1 MWRRPVPAAAHLV
14 VLLTVGVA
22 LVLLMSV
29 QTAHADGNIVSV
41 TITVQNGLGEPLPNA
56 NVTAYYRDNS
66 SKVPNTGGREGSK
79 NTTSTGQAVLKLFN
93 GTSGASYV
101 INVTYVTYGVK
112 LSKILNLECDP
123 KCTSASL
130 SLSVNL
136 DVYHL
141 TIKVLSSAGDPV
153 QGAKINVTSSSTD
166 PNAIATNQPTG
177 SDGTLVVRNLP
188 AGIEYSIAVS
198 YTAVG
203 NVKVTGS
210 TTFTLSADNRITEI
224 RLPLYRLSMKVQ
236 DMDGNAISG
245 ATVELLKDGGTLLSL
260 NSGTDGLVTFKL
272 LPGGTYSL
280 RFKIG
285 SEQVDERRDLVLSG
299 DRDLGEL
306 TLPVRKLSLLLR
318 SLNDKPLT
326 GFQLT
331 VKLIYG
337 GSDYRSAGTS
347 TDSIDFGYVRADR
360 DYTLKVLFEGHTV
373 YEGRLRGD
381 DIRTNLPLK
390 LNFGNFGISLNLDGL
405 FGNLPRLLRS
415 SVNVKLTVEG
425 GSFSLERLLSDAS
438 TLITDHPLVPYR
450 YQLLYL
456 GSVIGEGTLRPQR
469 NGDLLIVRP
478 ETLDLNLRLLSLEG
492 RPVSGT
498 LVISIGNAEVG
509 RVQLAAE
516 GGRVQGLVPLSYS
529 YRAIYMGVQVAEGEI
544 SRDALRSGSVELR
557 VRVLDLTVRVLDY
570 DGEVPLEG
578 ALVALQVGGYRDLKT
593 TNATGQAVFSNVP
606 YSKANVTVRYK
617 GVEVYGAEVEYRL
630 EEKSVMI
637 SKTRVF
643 RVHLNALTGEKS
655 PLPEGRYVIEIGE
668 FRSEGELD
676 EQGRATVRLVPGG
689 IVKVTVYFKGV
700 LVRQSE
706 EKVDEQDERL
716 ELATKVFTRAAEVL
730 YLDLEGNRK
739 GLGGVRVEYRLKGSN
754 ELIANVTTDD
764 RGRAVALLPASEYVV
779 VYSYLGVEVSRKEVS
794 HMARL
799 EEEVELPVY
808 EVSYRVLDV
817 EGSPVGNLTATFL
830 LLQQKGGFKQVLKQH
845 LDPSGAGTAI
855 IPAGKYL
862 VRFNSTSWTQEAGL
876 EVNGPGTRN
885 IALVPQRTL
894 QGGVPYIVSA
904 ALVAVAA
911 IGILKS
917 LSIRR
922 GAGGR
927 VRSEEVTGGA
937 EGRPAEKKAR
947 EHLRRRV
954 RRNI

>member
-1 MWRRPVPAAAHLV
+1 
-14 VLLTVGVA
+14 
-22 LVLLMSV
+22 
-29 QTAHADGNIVSV
+29 
-41 TITVQNGLGEPLPNA
+41 
-56 NVTAYYRDNS
+56 
-66 SKVPNTGGREGSK
+66 
-79 NTTSTGQAVLKLFN
+79 
-93 GTSGASYV
+93 
-101 INVTYVTYGVK
+101 
-112 LSKILNLECDP
+112 
-123 KCTSASL
+123 
-130 SLSVNL
+130 
-136 DVYHL
+136 
-141 TIKVLSSAGDPV
+141 
-153 QGAKINVTSSSTD
+153 
-166 PNAIATNQPTG
+166 
-177 SDGTLVVRNLP
+177 
-188 AGIEYSIAVS
+188 
-198 YTAVG
+198 
-203 NVKVTGS
+203 
-210 TTFTLSADNRITEI
+210 
-224 RLPLYRLSMKVQ
+224 
-236 DMDGNAISG
+236 MDGNAISG

-285 SEQVDERRDLVLSG
+285 SEQVDERRDVVLSG

-331 VKLIYG
+331 VKLIYE

-347 TDSIDFGYVRADR
+347 TDTIDFGYVRADR
-360 DYTLKVLFEGHTV
+360 DYTVKVLFEGHTV

-478 ETLDLNLRLLSLEG
+478 ETLDLNVRLLSLEG

-516 GGRVQGLVPLSYS
+516 GGKVQGLVPLSYS

-544 SRDALRSGSVELR
+544 SKDALRSGRVELR

-689 IVKVTVYFKGV
+689 NVKVTVYFKGV

-716 ELATKVFTRAAEVL
+716 ELATRVFTRTAEVL

-885 IALVPQRTL
+885 IALVPQRTM

-927 VRSEEVTGGA
+927 IRSEEVTGGA

>member
-1 MWRRPVPAAAHLV
+1 VPAAVHLV
-14 VLLTVGVA
+14 VLLTAGVA

-29 QTAHADGNIVSV
+29 QTAHADGNIVQV
-41 TITVQNGLGEPLPNA
+41 TVTVQNGLGEPLPYA

-79 NTTSTGQAVLKLFN
+79 NTTSTGQAVLKLVN

-112 LSKILNLECDP
+112 LSKILNLECDS

-130 SLSVNL
+130 SLLVNL

-141 TIKVLSSAGDPV
+141 TIKVLSNAGDPV
-153 QGAKINVTSSSTD
+153 QGAEVNVTSSMTN
-166 PNAIATNQPTG
+166 PNAIATKQRTL
-177 SDGTLVVRNLP
+177 SDGTLKVQNLP
-188 AGIEYSIAVS
+188 AEIDYLIDVS

-210 TTFTLSADNRITEI
+210 TTFTLRDNNRIAEI

-236 DMDGNAISG
+236 DMDGNPIPG

-260 NSGTDGLVTFKL
+260 NSGTDGLVAFKL

-285 SEQVDERRDLVLSG
+285 SEQVDERRDVVLNN
-299 DRDLGEL
+299 DRDLGIL

-331 VKLIYG
+331 VKLIYE

-347 TDSIDFGYVRADR
+347 TDTIDFGYVRADR
-360 DYTLKVLFEGHTV
+360 DYTVRVLFEGHTV

-381 DIRTNLPLK
+381 DIRTNLALR
-390 LNFGNFGISLNLDGL
+390 LSFGNFGISLNLEGL

-425 GSFSLERLLSDAS
+425 GSFSLERLLSDAN

-469 NGDLLIVRP
+469 NGDLLTVRP
-478 ETLDLNLRLLSLEG
+478 ETLDLNVRLLSLEG

-544 SRDALRSGSVELR
+544 SKDALRSGRVELR

-593 TNATGQAVFSNVP
+593 TNATGQTVFSNVP

-917 LSIRR
+917 LSVRR

-927 VRSEEVTGGA
+927 VGSEEVTGGA

>member
-1 MWRRPVPAAAHLV
+1 M
-14 VLLTVGVA
+14 
-22 LVLLMSV
+22 
-29 QTAHADGNIVSV
+29 
-41 TITVQNGLGEPLPNA
+41 
-56 NVTAYYRDNS
+56 
-66 SKVPNTGGREGSK
+66 GREL
-79 NTTSTGQAVLKLFN
+79 NITSFGC
-93 GTSGASYV
+93 Y
-101 INVTYVTYGVK
+101 
-112 LSKILNLECDP
+112 P
-123 KCTSASL
+123 KCNLTSF
-130 SLSVNL
+130 SVKL

-141 TIKVLSSAGDPV
+141 TIKVLSISGDPV
-153 QGAKINVTSSSTD
+153 PGALINVTSTLTN

-188 AGIEYSIAVS
+188 AGDYSIAVS

-203 NVKVTGS
+203 NVKVTES
-210 TTFTLSADNRITEI
+210 TTFTLSDKSRIAEI

-236 DMDGNAISG
+236 DMDGNPISG
-245 ATVELLKDGGTLLSL
+245 ATVELLKDGGTLLSS
-260 NSGTDGLVTFKL
+260 NSGTDGSVVFKL

-318 SLNDKPLT
+318 SLNDKPVT
-326 GFQLT
+326 GFQLA
-331 VKLIYG
+331 VKLIYE
-337 GSDYRSAGTS
+337 GSEYRSAGTS
-347 TDSIDFGYVRADR
+347 TDTIDFGYVRADR
-360 DYTLKVLFEGHTV
+360 DYTVRVLFEGHTV

-381 DIRTNLPLK
+381 DIHTNLALK
-390 LNFGNFGISLNLDGL
+390 LNFGNFGISLNLEGL

-425 GSFSLERLLSDAS
+425 GSFSLERLLSDANA
-438 TLITDHPLVPYR
+438 LITDHPLVPYR

-456 GSVIGEGTLRPQR
+456 GSVIGEGVLRPQR
-469 NGDLLIVRP
+469 NGDLLTVRP

-498 LVISIGNAEVG
+498 LVIGIGNTEVG

-544 SRDALRSGSVELR
+544 SKDALRSGRVELR

-578 ALVALQVGGYRDLKT
+578 ALVALQVGGYRDLKA

-606 YSKANVTVRYK
+606 YNKANVTVRYK
-617 GVEVYGAEVEYRL
+617 GVDVYGAEVEYRL
-630 EEKSVMI
+630 EEKSILI

-643 RVHLNALTGEKS
+643 RVHLNALSGERS
-655 PLPEGRYVIEIGE
+655 PLPGGRYVLEIGE

-676 EQGRATVRLVPGG
+676 GQGRATVRLVPGG
-689 IVKVTVYFKGV
+689 NVRVTVYFKGV

-716 ELATKVFTRAAEVL
+716 ELATRVFTRAAEVL

-739 GLGGVRVEYRLKGSN
+739 GLRGVRVEYRLKGSN
-754 ELIANVTTDD
+754 ELIADVTTDD

-779 VYSYLGVEVSRKEVS
+779 VYTYLDVEVSRREVS
-794 HMARL
+794 HAARL

-808 EVSYRVLDV
+808 EVSYRILDV
-817 EGSPVGNLTATFL
+817 EGYPVGNLTASFL
-830 LLQQKGGFKQVLKQH
+830 LLQQKGGFKQVLKQR

-855 IPAGKYL
+855 LPAGKYL
-862 VRFNSTSWTQEAGL
+862 VRFNSTSWTQDAGL

-885 IALVPQRTL
+885 LALVPQRTL

-911 IGILKS
+911 LGILKS
-917 LSIRR
+917 LSITR

-927 VRSEEVTGGA
+927 VRREEVTGGA
-937 EGRPAEKKAR
+937 EGRPADKKVR
-947 EHLRRRV
+947 EQPRRRV
-954 RRNI
+954 RRNL

>member
-1 MWRRPVPAAAHLV
+1 
-14 VLLTVGVA
+14 
-22 LVLLMSV
+22 
-29 QTAHADGNIVSV
+29 
-41 TITVQNGLGEPLPNA
+41 
-56 NVTAYYRDNS
+56 
-66 SKVPNTGGREGSK
+66 
-79 NTTSTGQAVLKLFN
+79 
-93 GTSGASYV
+93 
-101 INVTYVTYGVK
+101 
-112 LSKILNLECDP
+112 
-123 KCTSASL
+123 
-130 SLSVNL
+130 
-136 DVYHL
+136 
-141 TIKVLSSAGDPV
+141 
-153 QGAKINVTSSSTD
+153 
-166 PNAIATNQPTG
+166 
-177 SDGTLVVRNLP
+177 
-188 AGIEYSIAVS
+188 
-198 YTAVG
+198 
-203 NVKVTGS
+203 
-210 TTFTLSADNRITEI
+210 
-224 RLPLYRLSMKVQ
+224 
-236 DMDGNAISG
+236 
-245 ATVELLKDGGTLLSL
+245 
-260 NSGTDGLVTFKL
+260 
-272 LPGGTYSL
+272 
-280 RFKIG
+280 
-285 SEQVDERRDLVLSG
+285 
-299 DRDLGEL
+299 
-306 TLPVRKLSLLLR
+306 
-318 SLNDKPLT
+318 
-326 GFQLT
+326 
-331 VKLIYG
+331 
-337 GSDYRSAGTS
+337 
-347 TDSIDFGYVRADR
+347 
-360 DYTLKVLFEGHTV
+360 
-373 YEGRLRGD
+373 
-381 DIRTNLPLK
+381 
-390 LNFGNFGISLNLDGL
+390 
-405 FGNLPRLLRS
+405 
-415 SVNVKLTVEG
+415 
-425 GSFSLERLLSDAS
+425 
-438 TLITDHPLVPYR
+438 
-450 YQLLYL
+450 
-456 GSVIGEGTLRPQR
+456 
-469 NGDLLIVRP
+469 
-478 ETLDLNLRLLSLEG
+478 
-492 RPVSGT
+492 
-498 LVISIGNAEVG
+498 
-509 RVQLAAE
+509 
-516 GGRVQGLVPLSYS
+516 VPLSYS

-544 SRDALRSGSVELR
+544 SKDALRSGRVELR
-557 VRVLDLTVRVLDY
+557 VKVMDLTVRVLDY

-578 ALVALQVGGYRDLKT
+578 ALVSLQVGGYRDLKA

-655 PLPEGRYVIEIGE
+655 PLPEGRYVLEIGE

-917 LSIRR
+917 ISIRR
-922 GAGGR
+922 GAVGR

>member
-1 MWRRPVPAAAHLV
+1 LA
-14 VLLTVGVA
+14 
-22 LVLLMSV
+22 
-29 QTAHADGNIVSV
+29 
-41 TITVQNGLGEPLPNA
+41 
-56 NVTAYYRDNS
+56 
-66 SKVPNTGGREGSK
+66 
-79 NTTSTGQAVLKLFN
+79 LKL
-93 GTSGASYV
+93 S
-101 INVTYVTYGVK
+101 
-112 LSKILNLECDP
+112 
-123 KCTSASL
+123 
-130 SLSVNL
+130 
-136 DVYHL
+136 
-141 TIKVLSSAGDPV
+141 
-153 QGAKINVTSSSTD
+153 
-166 PNAIATNQPTG
+166 
-177 SDGTLVVRNLP
+177 
-188 AGIEYSIAVS
+188 
-198 YTAVG
+198 
-203 NVKVTGS
+203 
-210 TTFTLSADNRITEI
+210 
-224 RLPLYRLSMKVQ
+224 
-236 DMDGNAISG
+236 
-245 ATVELLKDGGTLLSL
+245 
-260 NSGTDGLVTFKL
+260 
-272 LPGGTYSL
+272 
-280 RFKIG
+280 
-285 SEQVDERRDLVLSG
+285 
-299 DRDLGEL
+299 
-306 TLPVRKLSLLLR
+306 
-318 SLNDKPLT
+318 
-326 GFQLT
+326 
-331 VKLIYG
+331 
-337 GSDYRSAGTS
+337 
-347 TDSIDFGYVRADR
+347 
-360 DYTLKVLFEGHTV
+360 
-373 YEGRLRGD
+373 
-381 DIRTNLPLK
+381 
-390 LNFGNFGISLNLDGL
+390 FGNFGISLNLEGL

-415 SVNVKLTVEG
+415 SVNIKLTVEG
-425 GSFSLERLLSDAS
+425 GSFSLERLLSDAN

-478 ETLDLNLRLLSLEG
+478 ETLDLNVRLLSLEG
-492 RPVSGT
+492 RAVSGT

-516 GGRVQGLVPLSYS
+516 GGKVQGLVPLSYS

-544 SRDALRSGSVELR
+544 SKDALRSGRVELR

-593 TNATGQAVFSNVP
+593 TNATGQTVFSNVP

-630 EEKSVMI
+630 EEKSILV

-643 RVHLNALTGEKS
+643 RVHLNALSGEKS

-689 IVKVTVYFKGV
+689 NVRVTVYFKGV

-730 YLDLEGNRK
+730 YLDHEGNRK

-808 EVSYRVLDV
+808 EVSYRILDV

-830 LLQQKGGFKQVLKQH
+830 LLQQKGGFKQVLKQR
-845 LDPSGAGTAI
+845 LDPSGTGTAI
-855 IPAGKYL
+855 LPTGKYL

-885 IALVPQRTL
+885 LALVPQRTL

-922 GAGGR
+922 GTGGR
-927 VRSEEVTGGA
+927 VRREEVTGGA

>member
-56 NVTAYYRDNS
+56 NVTAYYTNNT
-66 SKVPNTGGREGSK
+66 KVPNTGGREGSK
-79 NTTSTGQAVLKLFN
+79 ITGSNGQAVLKLVN
-93 GTSGASYV
+93 GTSGASYQIKV
-101 INVTYVTYGVK
+101 TYMGLLLNVTDFDCETKCSLTSFSVK
-112 LSKILNLECDP
+112 L
-123 KCTSASL
+123 T
-130 SLSVNL
+130 
-136 DVYHL
+136 VYHL
-141 TIKVLSSAGDPV
+141 TIKVLSNAGDPV
-153 QGAKINVTSSSTD
+153 PGAKINVTSSSTD

-177 SDGTLVVRNLP
+177 SEGTLVVRNLP
-188 AGIEYSIAVS
+188 TGGYSIDVS

-203 NVKVTGS
+203 NVKVTER
-210 TTFTLSADNRITEI
+210 TIFTLSATSTSVEI
-224 RLPLYRLSMKVQ
+224 RLLLYRLSMKVQ

-260 NSGTDGLVTFKL
+260 NSGTDGLVVFKL

-318 SLNDKPLT
+318 SLNDKPLN

-331 VKLIYG
+331 VKLIYE

-347 TDSIDFGYVRADR
+347 TDTIDFGYVRADR
-360 DYTLKVLFEGHTV
+360 DYTVKVLFEGHTV

-381 DIRTNLPLK
+381 DIRTNLALK
-390 LNFGNFGISLNLDGL
+390 LSFGNFGILLNLDGL

-456 GSVIGEGTLRPQR
+456 GSVIGEGTLNPQR
-469 NGDLLIVRP
+469 NGDLLTVRP

-498 LVISIGNAEVG
+498 LVIGIGNAEVG

-516 GGRVQGLVPLSYS
+516 GGKVQGLVPLSYS

-544 SRDALRSGSVELR
+544 SKDALRSGKVELR

-578 ALVALQVGGYRDLKT
+578 ALVSLQVGGYRDLKA

-630 EEKSVMI
+630 EEKSVLI

-655 PLPEGRYVIEIGE
+655 PLPGGRYVLEIGE
-668 FRSEGELD
+668 FGSEGELD

-689 IVKVTVYFKGV
+689 NVRVTVYFKGV

-716 ELATKVFTRAAEVL
+716 ELATRVFTRAAEVL

-754 ELIANVTTDD
+754 ELIADVTTDD

-794 HMARL
+794 HAARL

-894 QGGVPYIVSA
+894 QGDVPYIVSA

-917 LSIRR
+917 LSVRR

-927 VRSEEVTGGA
+927 VGSEEVTGGA

>member
-1 MWRRPVPAAAHLV
+1 MWRRPVPVAAHLV

-56 NVTAYYRDNS
+56 NVTAYYTNNNT
-66 SKVPNTGGREGSK
+66 KVPNTGGREGSK
-79 NTTSTGQAVLKLFN
+79 ITGSNGQAVLKLVN
-93 GTSGASYV
+93 GTSDASYQ
-101 INVTYVTYGVK
+101 IKVTYMGVE
-112 LSKILNLECDP
+112 LNIMSFGCYP
-123 KCTSASL
+123 KCNLTSFQ
-130 SLSVNL
+130 VKL

-141 TIKVLSSAGDPV
+141 TIKVLSISGDPV
-153 QGAKINVTSSSTD
+153 QGAKVNVTSSLTNPS
-166 PNAIATNQPTG
+166 AIATNQPTG

-188 AGIEYSIAVS
+188 AGGYSIDIS
-198 YTAVG
+198 YTTVG

-210 TTFTLSADNRITEI
+210 TTFTLSADSRISEI

-236 DMDGNAISG
+236 DMDGNPISG
-245 ATVELLKDGGTLLSL
+245 ATVELLKDGGTLLS
-260 NSGTDGLVTFKL
+260 SSSVTDGSVVFKL

-285 SEQVDERRDLVLSG
+285 SELVDERRDLVLSG
-299 DRDLGEL
+299 DYDLGAL
-306 TLPVRKLSLLLR
+306 MLPVRKLSLLLR

-331 VKLIYG
+331 VKLVLQD
-337 GSDYRSAGTS
+337 GSEYRSAGTS
-347 TDSIDFGYVRADR
+347 TDSVDFGYVRADR
-360 DYTLKVLFEGHTV
+360 DYTVRILFEGHTV
-373 YEGRLRGD
+373 YEDRLRGD
-381 DIRTNLPLK
+381 NIRTNLALK
-390 LNFGNFGISLNLDGL
+390 LNFGNFGISLNLEGL
-405 FGNLPRLLRS
+405 FGNLPRLLRN
-415 SVNVKLTVEG
+415 SVTVKLTVEG
-425 GSFSLERLLSDAS
+425 GSFSLDRLLSDAN

-469 NGDLLIVRP
+469 NGDLLTVRP

-498 LVISIGNAEVG
+498 LVIGIGNAEVG

-516 GGRVQGLVPLSYS
+516 GGKVQGLVPLSYN

-544 SRDALRSGSVELR
+544 SKDALRSGRVELR

-578 ALVALQVGGYRDLKT
+578 ALVALQVGGYRDQKA

-606 YSKANVTVRYK
+606 YNKANVTVRYK
-617 GVEVYGAEVEYRL
+617 GVDVYGAEVEYRL
-630 EEKSVMI
+630 EEKSIMI
-637 SKTRVF
+637 SKTQVF
-643 RVHLNALTGEKS
+643 RVHLNALSGEKS
-655 PLPEGRYVIEIGE
+655 PLPGGRYVLEIGE

-676 EQGRATVRLVPGG
+676 GQGRATVRLVPGG
-689 IVKVTVYFKGV
+689 NVRITVYFKGV
-700 LVRQSE
+700 LVKQSD

-716 ELATKVFTRAAEVL
+716 ELVTRVFTRAAGVL

-739 GLGGVRVEYRLKGSN
+739 GLSGVRVEYRLKGSD
-754 ELIANVTTDD
+754 ELIADVTTDD

-779 VYSYLGVEVSRKEVS
+779 VYRYLDVEVSRREVS
-794 HMARL
+794 HAARL

-808 EVSYRVLDV
+808 EVSYRILDV

-830 LLQQKGGFKQVLKQH
+830 LLQQKGGFKQVLKQR

-855 IPAGKYL
+855 LPAGKYL

-876 EVNGPGTRN
+876 EVNGPGARN
-885 IALVPQRTL
+885 LALVPQRTL

-911 IGILKS
+911 LGILKS
-917 LSIRR
+917 LSITR
-922 GAGGR
+922 GTGGR
-927 VRSEEVTGGA
+927 VRREEVTGGA
-937 EGRPAEKKAR
+937 EGRPADKKVR
-947 EHLRRRV
+947 EQPRRRV
-954 RRNI
+954 RRNL